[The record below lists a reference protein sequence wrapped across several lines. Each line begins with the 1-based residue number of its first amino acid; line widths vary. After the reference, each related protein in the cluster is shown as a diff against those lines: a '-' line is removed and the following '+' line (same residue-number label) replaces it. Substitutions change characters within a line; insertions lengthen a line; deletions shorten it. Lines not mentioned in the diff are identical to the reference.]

1 VNKQS
6 ELFYLNK
13 FKESFSNFPQGNI
26 SPDERPDFLV
36 KAPNEI
42 VGIEITGFY
51 RETSSST
58 QPPLQQRESVR
69 HKIITLAKSIY
80 DNKGLPSVY
89 VNVHF
94 DLNFHCRKSEV
105 QPIAETLAELAE
117 QSLSSPTD
125 EKMWRIGDIQLKGIH
140 LLFVKK
146 MKLAK
151 SYWSAPLASFVP
163 TVNPQQIQDIFDEKN
178 ALCGDYRKKCDKIWL
193 VIVMDRFEASS
204 FSEIPETTLEHLY
217 AHRFDSAFLFFYN
230 YTHSQ
235 KPPFLL
241 QRA

>member
-13 FKESFSNFPQGNI
+13 FKESFSDFPQGNI
-26 SPDERPDFLV
+26 SPDERPDFFV

-51 RETSSST
+51 REPSSST
-58 QPPLQQRESVR
+58 QHPLQQRESVR

-105 QPIAETLAELAE
+105 QPIAERLAELAE
-117 QSLSSPTD
+117 QSLSNPKD
-125 EKMWRIGDIQLKGIH
+125 EKIWRVYDIQLKGIL

-163 TVNPQQIQDIFDEKN
+163 TVNPQQIQDILDEKN
-178 ALCGDYRKKCDKIWL
+178 TRCEDYRKKCDKIWL
-193 VIVMDRFEASS
+193 IIVMDRFEASS
-204 FSEIPETTLEHLY
+204 FSMIQETTLKHQY
-217 AHRFDSAFLFFYN
+217 THGFDSAFLFIYD
-230 YTHSQ
+230 YTDSQ
-235 KPPFLL
+235 RPPFLL
-241 QRA
+241 QKS